1 MNYTNPVKTLLT
13 YGSCQEMSGWPDYL
27 GIGLTHENI
36 PELIRMVTDRE
47 LLWADQDSIEVWA
60 PVHAWRALGQL
71 RAEEAI
77 KPLIGLFDEL
87 SEDDWASDELPEVMA
102 LFGAKAI
109 QPLKEYLS
117 DSSKNELARA
127 TAANCLEKIGNAN
140 SFLKNVCISILTDHL
155 EQSTSDVPTLN
166 GLVISHLIEL
176 EAVDSIGA
184 IRRVFNTGNVDLTV
198 AGDIEDVEILL
209 GLRTKRDTPHP
220 NYFNP
225 EIEKLSA
232 AFDRFKGKKKKIG
245 RNDPCPCG
253 SGKKYKKC
261 CLNKGSE
268 MG

>member
-1 MNYTNPVKTLLT
+1 MDYAEPVKTLLT
-13 YGSCQEMSGWPDYL
+13 YGSCQEMSGWPNYL
-27 GIGLTHENI
+27 EIGFTHEHI

-60 PVHAWRALGQL
+60 PVHAWRTLGQL
-71 RAEEAI
+71 GAEEAI
-77 KPLIGLFDEL
+77 KPLIALFSEL

-117 DSSKNELARA
+117 DSSNNELARA

-140 SFLKNVCISILTDHL
+140 SFLKNDCISILTDHL
-155 EQSTSDVPTLN
+155 EQSTFDVPTLN
-166 GLVISHLIEL
+166 GLVIAHLIEL

-184 IRRVFNTGNVDLTV
+184 IRKAFNNDNVDLTV

-209 GLRTKRDTPHP
+209 GLRTERETPPP

-232 AFDRFKGKKKKIG
+232 AFDDFKGKKKKIG

-268 MG
+268 MA

>member
-1 MNYTNPVKTLLT
+1 MDYAEPVKGLLT

-27 GIGLTHENI
+27 EMGITHEHI
-36 PELIRMVTDRE
+36 PELIRMVTDRK

-71 RAEEAI
+71 QAKEAI
-77 KPLIGLFDEL
+77 EPLIGLFDEL

-102 LFGAKAI
+102 LIGAEAI

-117 DSSKNELARA
+117 DSSNNELARA
-127 TAANCLEKIGNAN
+127 TAANCLEKIGNNN
-140 SFLKNVCISILTDHL
+140 SFLKKECISILTDHL
-155 EQSTSDVPTLN
+155 EQSNIDAPTLN
-166 GLVISHLIEL
+166 GLVIAHLIEL
-176 EAVDSIGA
+176 EAVDSIGS
-184 IRRVFNTGNVDLTV
+184 IRKAFNNGNVDLTV

-209 GLRTKRDTPHP
+209 GLRTKRESPHP

-225 EIEKLSA
+225 EIENLSA
-232 AFDRFKGKKKKIG
+232 AFDSFKGKKKKIG

-268 MG
+268 MA

>member
-1 MNYTNPVKTLLT
+1 MNYSDPVKKLLT
-13 YGSCQEMSGWPDYL
+13 YGSCQEILGWPDYL
-27 GIGLTHENI
+27 KIGLTREHV
-36 PELIRMVTDRE
+36 PELVRMVTDRE

-102 LFGAKAI
+102 LVGAKAI

-117 DSSKNELARA
+117 DSSNNELARA
-127 TAANCLEKIGNAN
+127 IAANCLEKIGNAN
-140 SFLKNVCISILTDHL
+140 SFLKNDCISILTKYL
-155 EQSTSDVPTLN
+155 EQSTFDVATLN
-166 GLVISHLIEL
+166 GLVIAHLIEL

-184 IRRVFNTGNVDLTV
+184 IRKAFNNGNVDLTV

-209 GLRTKRDTPHP
+209 GLRTERETPHP
-220 NYFNP
+220 IYLNP

-232 AFDRFKGKKKKIG
+232 AFDSFKGKKKKIG

-261 CLNKGSE
+261 CLNKKF
-268 MG
+268 